1 VHLPS
6 LVHGRIRT
14 SMEPLPTDITVLQAL
29 VRQLQAENAAL
40 KAELA
45 ALKARLQADSHNSH
59 QPPSADGLR
68 KRPALPQPV
77 GRKRGGQPGHPGKT
91 LTMVAHPDTTIPC
104 PPPVCACGAS
114 LQDVPGTVIERR
126 QVFDLPEPKLAVTE
140 YQRLRCQCPKCG
152 MTQDGAFPPHVTAP
166 TQYGPGVLALA
177 TLLNTGYRLP
187 FNNIQGIFADL
198 FGATINEQTLVR
210 ANATCYEALA
220 PSEAVIQGQL
230 SSAPVCHFD
239 ETGIR
244 VAGTLHWQHVVS
256 SPSAT
261 YLFVHPNRGAAALN
275 SPSSLLPTYHG
286 WAVHDCW
293 PSYFGYAACHHALC
307 GAHLLREL
315 TGTPVGGADASGL
328 VHPLSACRQRQRD
341 RDPPPPLE
349 PVIRCRLCPRPT
361 GRTAA
366 APRPPTGESRTHQG
380 PEPLRTIDHLETG
393 GLGLC
398 PTSGGPLY
406 QQPGRTRFT
415 PGQSETENRGVFS
428 NPARGLSLC
437 PDSEFY
443 CHGSKTTAACLQRTV
458 SHLSG
463 NLIFTSPWM
472 MC

>member
-1 VHLPS
+1 
-6 LVHGRIRT
+6 
-14 SMEPLPTDITVLQAL
+14 MEPLPTDITVLQAL

-315 TGTPVGGADASGL
+315 TAVAEQGRRWAAQMHRVLFTLYRHAASGSGIVTHL
-328 VHPLSACRQRQRD
+328 
-341 RDPPPPLE
+341 
-349 PVIRCRLCPRPT
+349 PRWSQLYDAVCA
-361 GRTAA
+361 RAQQ
-366 APRPPTGESRTHQG
+366 E
-380 PEPLRTIDHLETG
+380 EPLPLRGHRRGKAARTKGRNLLERLITLKPAVLAFAQHPEVPFTNNQAERDLRPVKVKQKIAG
-393 GLGLC
+393 CFRTLQGASHYARIQSFIATARKQQRHVFKELC
-398 PTSGGPLY
+398 HIFQGTSFLLH
-406 QQPGRTRFT
+406 PG
-415 PGQSETENRGVFS
+415 
-428 NPARGLSLC
+428 
-437 PDSEFY
+437 
-443 CHGSKTTAACLQRTV
+443 
-458 SHLSG
+458 
-463 NLIFTSPWM
+463 
-472 MC
+472 